1 MNKEILKDLKI
12 LYVEDEN
19 DVREFTGKILK
30 TVVKEAILAQNGL
43 AGLEAY
49 KENRDIDLIVTD
61 INMPKM
67 NGFEMCR
74 EIKKDNRAIPIVVTS
89 AHNDPDFLKEAIDIG
104 VNAYAM
110 KPIDLYQ
117 LIDNMVMA
125 VEPFYL
131 KKQLEEV
138 NMSLQIKVNE
148 GIKQIKSILDAQ
160 DNIVIVTDGN
170 NIHNINKRFLEFFN
184 YKDLEDF
191 QSSRKEISGYFL
203 KGEGV
208 FNTEVLSNG
217 EHWFQYMML
226 HLNEIDRIVKMKR
239 QSDGNERIFTVNIDN
254 FEEKDEYYVISF
266 TDITELKEKSNLL
279 EYQATHDTL
288 TGLFNRQKFH
298 DIFSKEVRRDK
309 RYKNSLSMI
318 IYDIDHFKQVNDTY
332 GHLIGDDILRDISKL
347 VASTIR
353 EHDTV
358 VRWGGE
364 EFIILLPQTNLE
376 GAINTAKKLQ
386 DVIASYE
393 NSNLNKPITLSFG
406 VTLLKDDDTEDSIIK
421 RADEALYEAK
431 RSGRNKIVSL

>member
-12 LYVEDEN
+12 LYVEDEH
-19 DVREFTGKILK
+19 DVREFTGKILQ
-30 TVVKEAILAQNGL
+30 TVVKEVILAENGV
-43 AGLEAY
+43 AGLESY
-49 KENRDIDLIVTD
+49 NNNKDIDLIVTD

-74 EIKKDNRAIPIVVTS
+74 EIKKDNGAIPIVITS

-117 LIDNMVMA
+117 LIDNIIMA

-131 KKQLEEV
+131 KKKLEEV
-138 NMSLQIKVNE
+138 NMSLQIKVEE

-160 DNIVIVTDGN
+160 DNIVVVTDGKVL
-170 NIHNINKRFLEFFN
+170 HNANKKFLDFFN
-184 YKDLEDF
+184 FESLEAFSKENQCIDNF
-191 QSSRKEISGYFL
+191 FIVDEGFFSSNVVVEDEL
-203 KGEGV
+203 W
-208 FNTEVLSNG
+208 FN
-217 EHWFQYMML
+217 YMMNN
-226 HLNEIDRIVKMKR
+226 LNELDRIVKMKDN
-239 QSDGNERIFTVNIDN
+239 SGEERIFTVNIDN
-254 FEEKDEYYVISF
+254 FEEKNEYFVISF
-266 TDITELKEKSNLL
+266 TDITQLKKKSNLF

-309 RYKNSLSMI
+309 RYKNDLSLI
-318 IYDIDHFKQVNDTY
+318 IYDIDYFKRVNDNY
-332 GHLIGDDILRDISKL
+332 GHLIGDQVLKGISYL

-364 EFIILLPQTNLE
+364 EFVVLLPQTDLE
-376 GAINTAKKLQ
+376 GAINTAKKLK
-386 DVIASYE
+386 DVIATYRHAE
-393 NSNLNKPITLSFG
+393 IPEKITVSFG
-406 VTLLKDDDTEDSIIK
+406 VTMLKEDDSEESIIK

-431 RSGRNKIVSL
+431 EKGRDCIASL